1 MQQILNAKSVNQTD
15 NSKQVLRFPLTRV
28 NKYITSEIQGENLVK
43 GIKISIINERE
54 NKKNKKLLAI

>member
-54 NKKNKKLLAI
+54 NKKIKSS